1 LYLIYTLAT
10 QTLVVLP
17 IVAYAVVPHRAAG
30 PLKAAQTW
38 LERHN
43 RVIVTSVSLV
53 FGVWFLYKGITG
65 LIG

>member
-17 IVAYAVVPHRAAG
+17 IVAYAVAPHRAAG
-30 PLKAAQTW
+30 PLKAAETR
-38 LERHN
+38 LARHN
-43 RVIVTSVSLV
+43 RVIVTTVSLV
-53 FGVWFLYKGITG
+53 FGVLFLYKGVTG